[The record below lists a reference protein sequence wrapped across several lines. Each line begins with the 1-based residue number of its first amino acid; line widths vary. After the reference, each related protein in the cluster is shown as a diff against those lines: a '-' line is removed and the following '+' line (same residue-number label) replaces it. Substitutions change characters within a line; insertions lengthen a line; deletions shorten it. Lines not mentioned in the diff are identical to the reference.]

1 MPMKIQH
8 PRAPSTSILMTPQRV
23 LTSTKKPKI
32 FSEFNRLT
40 STTRPSLFQ
49 RLFGL
54 RSSST
59 PQRRAQPIPMII
71 ESSTSSPLIS
81 PLTVTL
87 DSRDDL
93 MPLTT
98 SSTTSSASGRA
109 SSSGYESMSNTVLE
123 EMIAS
128 IPAMINS
135 ENRSREKS
143 LRKGTHCSREIGVRE
158 IVSFDLD
165 ERDSN
170 TNTVWNSPNV
180 RLYFSGDFFDS

>member
-1 MPMKIQH
+1 MQTKIH
-8 PRAPSTSILMTPQRV
+8 RPRTPNTSISMTPQRT
-23 LTSTKKPKI
+23 LISSKKPT
-32 FSEFNRLT
+32 SLPESNRQT
-40 STTRPSLFQ
+40 SVTRPSLFQ

-59 PQRRAQPIPMII
+59 PQRRAQPVPLLI

-123 EMIAS
+123 EMIAA

-135 ENRSREKS
+135 ENKLRNKS
-143 LRKGTHCSREIGVRE
+143 TRKNV
-158 IVSFDLD
+158 D
-165 ERDSN
+165 ERES
-170 TNTVWNSPNV
+170 NTVWNSPNV
-180 RLYFSGDFFDS
+180 SLSFSRSFVILIGLFLAS